1 VITFLLRQ
9 TSHSTPTYHI
19 RISSGLRRT
28 FPLHPNRSVSNSDVS
43 AEIYHLPMTLPSL
56 LLLPIAIL
64 LPALYIPLGRPYILS
79 NTLALCLAT
88 TTLALLRL
96 DSFFTAF
103 LLLAVLLIYDIF
115 WVGLPFLPALS
126 LFKFAYGPS

>member
-1 VITFLLRQ
+1 
-9 TSHSTPTYHI
+9 
-19 RISSGLRRT
+19 
-28 FPLHPNRSVSNSDVS
+28 
-43 AEIYHLPMTLPSL
+43 MTLPSL

-64 LPALYIPLGRPYILS
+64 LPALYIPHGRPYILS

>member
-1 VITFLLRQ
+1 M
-9 TSHSTPTYHI
+9 
-19 RISSGLRRT
+19 
-28 FPLHPNRSVSNSDVS
+28 DV
-43 AEIYHLPMTLPSL
+43 EIYHLPITLPSL
-56 LLLPIAIL
+56 VLLPFSIL

-79 NTLALCLAT
+79 NVLALCLST

-115 WVGLPFLPALS
+115 WVSPLLQLLLLS
-126 LFKFAYGPS
+126 